1 MVWYYTKEA
10 DLMGSGFSAAIQP
23 LSTSVAEPEPPESLW
38 LDKEP
43 NFPNY
48 YFSQLVINLK
58 HYGNFYMYVYS

>member
-10 DLMGSGFSAAIQP
+10 DLLGSGFSAAIQP

-43 NFPNY
+43 NFPNF
-48 YFSQLVINLK
+48 YFSQLVIKL
-58 HYGNFYMYVYS
+58 